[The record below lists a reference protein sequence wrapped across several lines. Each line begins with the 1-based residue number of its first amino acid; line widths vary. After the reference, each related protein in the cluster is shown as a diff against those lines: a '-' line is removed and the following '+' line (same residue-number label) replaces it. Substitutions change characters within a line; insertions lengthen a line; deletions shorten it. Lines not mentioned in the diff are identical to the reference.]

1 MKFYNLHDQIKET
14 MTHSEKLTAIR
25 SLMKE
30 QGVDGYI
37 IPSSDPHIS
46 EYLPDRYKCIA
57 WTSGFTGSAGTLVIT
72 QDFAGLWTDTRYFV
86 QANEQLAGSG
96 FELVKLKVQGNAE
109 YADWLG
115 EHLTKGAKVAFDG
128 NLASLLVAQSVQQI
142 LKPLDIVVD
151 GHVDLLSPLWEGRPA
166 LPLAKAYLLADT
178 TTGQSTKSKLAAV
191 RTVLAKNRA
200 QAHLVS
206 SLDDLAWLLNIR
218 GRDVPCNPVV
228 LGFVYVTADEAILY
242 IETAKL
248 DSETVI
254 NLEASGVT
262 VKPYEE
268 VYAQVSN
275 LAVESILIDPKRT
288 CFAIYD
294 SIPSGVKI
302 IEKINPSA
310 SLKAIKNEV
319 EIGHTRETM
328 INDGVAMTKFFK
340 WLESA
345 VPAGGE
351 SEISIA
357 ARLQEFREEQP
368 GFNDI
373 SFGTIAGYLDHGAL
387 PHYSASKESNYD
399 LKTSGL
405 LLVDS
410 GGQYQTGTTDITRV
424 VSLGNI
430 TQEEKEDYTT
440 VLKGTIEGSQ
450 AIYPQG
456 SKGYQIDAITRRPIW
471 ATLRNYGHGT
481 GHGVGFFLNV
491 HEGPQ
496 TFNAANIDV
505 AIEAGM
511 ISSIEPGLY
520 REGKHGIRIENL
532 VLSKHAGSSIFGE
545 FMDFETLTICYIA
558 TDLVDKTLLD
568 QQHINWLNQYNQWV
582 YDKLEGRLNDD
593 EKAWLKTKT
602 QAI

>member
-1 MKFYNLHDQIKET
+1 
-14 MTHSEKLTAIR
+14 MTHSEKLAAIR
-25 SLMKE
+25 SLMKD

-46 EYLPDRYKCIA
+46 EYLPERYKCIA

-96 FELVKLKVQGNAE
+96 FELVKLKIQGNAE

-115 EHLTKGAKVAFDG
+115 EHLPQGAKVAFDG

-142 LKPLDIVVD
+142 LNPLDIVVD
-151 GHVDLLSPLWEGRPA
+151 GHVDLLTTLWEGRPS
-166 LPLAKAYLLADT
+166 LPLEKAYLLADS
-178 TTGQSTKSKLAAV
+178 TTGQSTASKLAAV
-191 RTVLAKNRA
+191 RAVLAKNRA

-228 LGFVYVTADEAILY
+228 LGFVYITADEAILY
-242 IETAKL
+242 IEPSK
-248 DSETVI
+248 
-254 NLEASGVT
+254 LEAATVASLKISGVE
-262 VKPYEE
+262 VKPYAE
-268 VYAQVSN
+268 VYAQVKK
-275 LAVESILIDPKRT
+275 LAVSSILIDPKRT

-294 SIPSGVKI
+294 SIPSEVNI
-302 IEKINPSA
+302 IEKINPST

-328 INDGVAMTKFFK
+328 INDGIAMTKFFK
-340 WLESA
+340 WLEAA
-345 VPAGGE
+345 VPQGNQ
-351 SEISIA
+351 SEVSIA

-373 SFGTIAGYLDHGAL
+373 SFNTIAGYLDHGAL
-387 PHYSASKESNYD
+387 PHYSASEESNYE
-399 LKTSGL
+399 LKSKGL

-424 VSLGNI
+424 VSLGAI
-430 TQEEKEDYTT
+430 TQEEKEDYTI

-456 SKGYQIDAITRRPIW
+456 SKGYQIDAITRRSIW

-496 TFNAANIDV
+496 TFNSANIDV

-532 VLSKHAGSSIFGE
+532 VLSRNAASSIFGD

-558 TDLVDKTLLD
+558 TDLVDKTLLG
-568 QQHINWLNQYNQWV
+568 QQHIDWLNQYNQWV
-582 YDKLEGRLNDD
+582 FEKLEGRLNEE
-593 EKAWLKTKT
+593 EKAWLKNKTK
-602 QAI
+602 AI